1 MKKEDSSVIP
11 ETSPST
17 VERELHPVSSP
28 SRRKFMGTMGGVA
41 AAAAVTAGIPLE
53 PLFEGKHAQAEASVV
68 PFGSS
73 GRTYAS
79 WAYRDSTA
87 DAEKIDVGVLP
98 DNGDQKRFTD
108 FSGSWAKCL

>member
-41 AAAAVTAGIPLE
+41 AAAAVTAAVPLE
-53 PLFEGKHAQAEASVV
+53 PLFEGKQAQAEAAVA
-68 PFGSS
+68 PYGSAA
-73 GRTYAS
+73 RTYAA
-79 WAYRDSTA
+79 WVYRDSTA

-98 DNGDQKRFTD
+98 DNGDQKQFTD
-108 FSGSWAKCL
+108 FSGN